1 MSIPDK
7 YHINANLHVYSVFF
21 DTEQPTE
28 NSASN
33 STIYASENAVTPS
46 YKEKLGDS
54 DSIAT
59 EEVEEHSSI
68 STVDVVTSVT
78 SSKPVVKKTDLRKI
92 VKVPV
97 SCTSTLVLGHYLDFF
112 IDLNNTTVL

>member
-1 MSIPDK
+1 MSIPVK
-7 YHINANLHVYSVFF
+7 YYINANLHVYSVFF

-33 STIYASENAVTPS
+33 STKYALENAVIPS

-59 EEVEEHSSI
+59 DEVEEQSSI
-68 STVDVVTSVT
+68 STADVVTSVA
-78 SSKPVVKKTDLRKI
+78 SKPVVKKTDLRKI

-97 SCTSTLVLGHYLDFF
+97 SCTSTLVLGPYLDFI